1 MREAG
6 LFAKAKKESATLFRV
21 SATVRAKRVG
31 NFARVA
37 WPTASGCQ
45 RASPASTAT
54 MRASASF
61 PTRIAGSAPQGRAY
75 GRARA
80 LSLEVTAPR
89 TSILSASIRH
99 LHHDEPPVPAGAR
112 VGGRHGLPEQVGADP
127 EGRVLVAGNVH
138 QQQVVGSAVV
148 GGERREVAA
157 ALLVVAEG
165 GAREVD

>member
-31 NFARVA
+31 NFARVR

-61 PTRIAGSAPQGRAY
+61 PTRIAGSAPQGRAHLAQPRLAWPA
-75 GRARA
+75 GGDHDLLRVRVLADVDVDQRRQRQIAHGHRAGVDD
-80 LSLEVTAPR
+80 LV
-89 TSILSASIRH
+89 RH
-99 LHHDEPPVPAGAR
+99 L
-112 VGGRHGLPEQVGADP
+112 
-127 EGRVLVAGNVH
+127 
-138 QQQVVGSAVV
+138 
-148 GGERREVAA
+148 
-157 ALLVVAEG
+157 
-165 GAREVD
+165 